1 MAPSLIIHPIIK
13 GPKSFMLIYIGE
25 MVDAQP
31 VDTQNLATI
40 VTEWRR
46 MCDEVAVQKQQI
58 GEKGKKIK
66 VLEGIILNIMKQKN
80 LGALDLKASGG
91 RILYKKKEG
100 KSGLNAKSL
109 QKLLTAHMKD
119 ETKAAEALKYIN
131 ENREATTKEKLS
143 YEKNQ

>member
-1 MAPSLIIHPIIK
+1 MA
-13 GPKSFMLIYIGE
+13 
-25 MVDAQP
+25 DAQP

-46 MCDEVAVQKQQI
+46 MCDEVAIQKQQV

-66 VLEGIILNIMKQKN
+66 VLEGIILSIMKQKN

-109 QKLLTAHMKD
+109 QKLLTAHLKD
-119 ETKAAEALKYIN
+119 ETKAVEALKYIN